1 MPGIII
7 NEILAL
13 IQKRIPRLK
22 DIIADK
28 IVIGPGYTA
37 SQLST
42 GHAGVCFSF
51 DAEMVTRCCQTHK
64 KAGTLAGTLA
74 VELAKM
80 TRSWDLGEA
89 VIGLATLN
97 ALSSIYIEKNQ
108 TMYVLSKG
116 NVLDHIKFK
125 KDDVVVI
132 VGNILPLRER
142 ISGKVKKVYV
152 LERDLM
158 RREDGVLSDTAS
170 EEMLP
175 KADIAIITGT
185 TLANGTIDRL
195 LELSRNS
202 REVAVVGAS
211 ASVLPDPLF
220 DHGATLVGGIR
231 VLDSNK
237 LFQIVAEGGG
247 TKQLKQASEYVNLR
261 MSSSQI
267 DRGQNKH
274 LLQQC
279 RNWRKSKPSARADL
293 R

>member
-22 DIIADK
+22 DITVDK

-37 SQLST
+37 AHLST
-42 GHAGVCFSF
+42 GQAGVCFSF
-51 DAEMVTRCCQTHK
+51 HAEMVAHCCQAHK
-64 KAGTLAGTLA
+64 KAGTLAGTPA
-74 VELAKM
+74 IELARM

-97 ALSSIYIEKNQ
+97 ALSSIDIEKNQ
-108 TMYVLSKG
+108 KMYVLSKG
-116 NVLDHIKFK
+116 NVLDDIKFK
-125 KDDVVVI
+125 KDDAVVI
-132 VGNILPLRER
+132 VGNIRPLRER
-142 ISGKVKKVYV
+142 ISGKVKQVYV

-158 RREDGVLSDTAS
+158 RREDGVLPDTAS

-202 REVAVVGAS
+202 REIAVVGGLS
-211 ASVLPDPLF
+211 KRPSRSFVCPWCHTCRRNQSSGF
-220 DHGATLVGGIR
+220 
-231 VLDSNK
+231 
-237 LFQIVAEGGG
+237 E
-247 TKQLKQASEYVNLR
+247 QAVS
-261 MSSSQI
+261 
-267 DRGQNKH
+267 DR
-274 LLQQC
+274 
-279 RNWRKSKPSARADL
+279 R
-293 R
+293 

>member
-22 DIIADK
+22 DIIVDE

-37 SQLST
+37 AHLST
-42 GHAGVCFSF
+42 GQAGVCFSF
-51 DAEMVTRCCQTHK
+51 HAEMVAHCCQAHK

-74 VELAKM
+74 MELARM
-80 TRSWDLGEA
+80 ARSWDLSEA

-97 ALSSIYIEKNQ
+97 ALSSIDIEKNH
-108 TMYVLSKG
+108 TMYILSKG
-116 NVLDHIKFK
+116 NVLDDIKFK
-125 KDDVVVI
+125 KDDAVVM

-142 ISGKVKKVYV
+142 ISRKVKKVYV

-158 RREDGVLSDTAS
+158 RREDGVLPDTAS

-202 REVAVVGAS
+202 REIAVVGRFS
-211 ASVLPDPLF
+211 KRSSRSFVCPWCHTCRRNQSSGF
-220 DHGATLVGGIR
+220 
-231 VLDSNK
+231 
-237 LFQIVAEGGG
+237 E
-247 TKQLKQASEYVNLR
+247 QAVS
-261 MSSSQI
+261 
-267 DRGQNKH
+267 DR
-274 LLQQC
+274 
-279 RNWRKSKPSARADL
+279 R
-293 R
+293 